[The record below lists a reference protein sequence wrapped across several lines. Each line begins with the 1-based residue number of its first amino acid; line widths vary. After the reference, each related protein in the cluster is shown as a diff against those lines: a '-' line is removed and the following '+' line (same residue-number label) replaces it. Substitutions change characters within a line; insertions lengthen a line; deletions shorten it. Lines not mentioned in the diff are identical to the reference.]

1 MPTVV
6 TVRWL
11 MACWSGAGSSL
22 VPRVGLPG
30 RVEEA
35 LAGRAEGVD
44 ALHVVGVEVE
54 VQDVQVRRQALWPGG
69 LGDDDGPRLAEQPA
83 QRHLAGALAVLGA
96 DRGQDRIGE
105 DAALGEGRVG
115 GQRQAL

>member
-6 TVRWL
+6 TVSWRWL
-11 MACWSGAGSSL
+11 TARWPAARSSL

-44 ALHVVGVEVE
+44 ALHIVRVEVE
-54 VQDVQVRRQALWPGG
+54 VQDVQVRRQPLRPGR
-69 LGDDDGPRLAEQPA
+69 LGDDDGPRLTQQPA
-83 QRHLAGALAVLGA
+83 QRHLPGALAVLGA
-96 DRGQDRIGE
+96 DRRQDRIGE
-105 DAALGEGRVG
+105 DA
-115 GQRQAL
+115 